1 VSSPIL
7 RTAARVLIPLL
18 HLFAVY
24 LFLRGHDAP
33 GGGFVAGLVT
43 SVAFVLLM
51 FSDGVAVARRA
62 ALVRPR
68 FLLGAGLLTA
78 LGTAIVPV
86 VRGDPLL
93 TSYWVTVPTTSVAL
107 GTPILFDLGVALV
120 VVGVALTMIFPM
132 AEE

>member
-1 VSSPIL
+1 MTSPIL

-24 LFLRGHDAP
+24 LFLRGHNAP
-33 GGGFVAGLVT
+33 GGGFVAGLVA
-43 SVAFVLLM
+43 SIAFVLLM
-51 FSDGVAVARRA
+51 FSDGVAVARKA
-62 ALVRPR
+62 LLVRPR
-68 FLLGAGLLTA
+68 MLLGAGLLIA
-78 LGTAIVPV
+78 LGSALM
-86 VRGDPLL
+86 PLAVGRRFL
-93 TSYWVTVPTTSVAL
+93 TSLWVTVPTTEIAL